1 MLKQQEQQY
10 KKKIIDLETELHNKI
25 DTASYKSES
34 EEANQLLA
42 QEREKFDRKMSE
54 MKGTIGKLTEEKG
67 ILENKVSDDYFIP
80 CVL

>member
-10 KKKIIDLETELHNKI
+10 KQKIIDLETELHNKI
-25 DTASYKSES
+25 DTTSYKSES

-42 QEREKFDRKMSE
+42 QE
-54 MKGTIGKLTEEKG
+54 
-67 ILENKVSDDYFIP
+67 LENKVSDDYFLP